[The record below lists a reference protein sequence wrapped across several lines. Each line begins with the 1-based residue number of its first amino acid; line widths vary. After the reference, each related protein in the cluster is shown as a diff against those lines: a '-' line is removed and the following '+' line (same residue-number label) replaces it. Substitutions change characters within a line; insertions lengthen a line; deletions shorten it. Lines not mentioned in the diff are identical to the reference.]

1 MQEFASF
8 PSPNPHDISLHKQ
21 IKDIAD
27 MLRPELLRLHKT
39 PNEIS
44 GNVGLYT
51 SFIEQVRAVRRE
63 VTNSDA
69 LFAFHNIIDHMV
81 KILDLVQNKAINQ
94 EILWHLQDVMSL
106 LFKVQ
111 NLPS

>member
-1 MQEFASF
+1 MQEFASS

-27 MLRPELLRLHKT
+27 LLRPELLRLHNT
-39 PNEIS
+39 PKEVG
-44 GNVGLYT
+44 GNVNLYN
-51 SFIEQVRAVRRE
+51 SFIEEIRSVRKE

-69 LFAFHNIIDHMV
+69 LFAFHNIIDHMI
-81 KILDLVQNKAINQ
+81 KILDLVQNKAPNQ